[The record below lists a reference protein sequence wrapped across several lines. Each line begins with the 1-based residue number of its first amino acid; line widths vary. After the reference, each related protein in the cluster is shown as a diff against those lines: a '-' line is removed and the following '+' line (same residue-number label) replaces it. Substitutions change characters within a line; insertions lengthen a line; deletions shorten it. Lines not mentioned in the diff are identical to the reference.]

1 MRYRPLLVLLSETVT
16 AAATDNDD
24 ADVFSIVVIVAVI
37 VIVLCVCLFLCGLCL
52 FSFCPERRY
61 GFKEESHFYSE

>member
-1 MRYRPLLVLLSETVT
+1 MRYRSLLVLLSETVT

-24 ADVFSIVVIVAVI
+24 ADVFSIVVIVAAI